1 MYFTWSSHYVQESG
15 GDVKFLRKFLDLGKD
30 DVIET
35 WDKASTVYAADSD
48 DEEVAKGKQ
57 DAGEARCQGWS
68 QGVRGR

>member
-1 MYFTWSSHYVQESG
+1 M
-15 GDVKFLRKFLDLGKD
+15 KFLRKFLDLGKD

-57 DAGEARCQGWS
+57 ENGAARCQDTGLGDRWS
-68 QGVRGR
+68 HGVREGGG